1 MTQPSERELVDA
13 GLFLAAEG
21 LIGMAWLDAGTVATR
36 RLGLVANIV
45 PLGEPVT
52 SGMPALMG
60 FGERISELRFGKGPR
75 MVVVPNV
82 QLDPLN
88 LDAPRYN
95 ISVHW
100 LADSRQY
107 LLLIARVIS
116 RTGLEE
122 QLEAQMR
129 RRRMAE
135 QEVATQKKL
144 LEKANG
150 ELSRANRDLE
160 AFASIISHDLR
171 APLRGMRYAAED
183 AGQALASGD
192 GDAAGKSLERVT
204 RQSRRMGQ
212 MLAGLLEYSRIGR
225 KTEVAETVDTRVL
238 VGEIVQSVARSDGIA
253 ITVEGEWP
261 TLVTLAQPLDI
272 VLRNLIENAIK
283 HHDRMVGLI
292 RVTAADDA
300 GMLAIAVADDGPG
313 IPAEWHEAI
322 FAPFKRIGDDDPGKP
337 EGSGVGLALVK
348 RTVEV
353 VGGSI
358 AVESDPGRSRGA
370 TFRVGWPKRLSPDST
385 ALSQIDQREDMS

>member
-21 LIGMAWLDAGTVATR
+21 LFGMAWLDAGTVVTR
-36 RLGLVANIV
+36 RLGLIANIV

-60 FGERISELRFGKGPR
+60 FGERISELRFGKGQG

-95 ISVHW
+95 VSVHW
-100 LADSRQY
+100 LPDSRQY

-116 RTGLEE
+116 RSGLEE
-122 QLEAQMR
+122 QLEVQMR

-135 QEVATQKKL
+135 EEVAAQKKL

-183 AGQALASGD
+183 AGQALAAGD
-192 GDAAGKSLERVT
+192 GAAAESSLARVA

-212 MLAGLLEYSRIGR
+212 MLTGLLEYSRIGR
-225 KTEVAETVDTRVL
+225 KAEVAEVVDTGTL
-238 VGEIVQSVARSDGIA
+238 VREIVQSVGRADGLT
-253 ITVEGEWP
+253 ITVDGEWP
-261 TLVTLAQPLDI
+261 TLTTLAQPLDI

-283 HHDRMVGLI
+283 HHDREVGQV
-292 RVTAADDA
+292 RVTATDGA
-300 GMLAIAVADDGPG
+300 GTLAIAVADDGPG

-322 FAPFKRIGDDDPGKP
+322 FAPFKRIGDDDDPGRP
-337 EGSGVGLALVK
+337 DGSGLGLALVK

-358 AVESDPGRSRGA
+358 AVESDPGLRRGT
-370 TFRVGWPKRLSPDST
+370 TFRVAWPRTIVS
-385 ALSQIDQREDMS
+385 